1 MKIDFLSQSLSSQL
15 TEHDYTM
22 KRVLVVDDDPI
33 LRKILQNFLTQSGY
47 QVEMAVSGDMAL
59 QIWEKYQPDVIVS
72 DVNMPSMNGLEFC
85 KRLRSMPSGQ
95 LVPFIFLSGQDELED
110 RLKGHSS
117 GGDDYLTKPF
127 EMQELLAKIE
137 RQLERTQQIHAEIL
151 RLVNSVSIQE
161 AKSNEPEPEP
171 LPLTP
176 AEIRV
181 FWEVVQGL
189 TNKQISENL
198 FISPRTVQTHLSNIL
213 GKLQLDNR
221 AQLVRFAYEKGY
233 RAPESQED

>member
-1 MKIDFLSQSLSSQL
+1 
-15 TEHDYTM
+15 M

-33 LRKILQNFLTQSGY
+33 LRKILQNFLAQCGY
-47 QVEMAVSGDMAL
+47 QVEVAVSGDMAL

-85 KRLRSMPSGQ
+85 ERLRATPSGQ

-151 RLVNSVSIQE
+151 RLVNSVNIKEVQP
-161 AKSNEPEPEP
+161 EPEPEP

-221 AQLVRFAYEKGY
+221 AQLVRFAYENGY
-233 RAPESQED
+233 RAPEPKAEE

>member
-1 MKIDFLSQSLSSQL
+1 M
-15 TEHDYTM
+15 
-22 KRVLVVDDDPI
+22 VDDDPI
-33 LRKILQNFLTQSGY
+33 LRKILQNFLAQKGY
-47 QVEMAVSGDMAL
+47 QIEVAVSGDAAL
-59 QIWEKYQPDVIVS
+59 QVWEKYQPDLIVS
-72 DVNMPSMNGLEFC
+72 DVNMPSMDGLEFC
-85 KRLRSMPSGQ
+85 RRLRALPSGQ

-117 GGDDYLTKPF
+117 GADDYITKPF

-137 RQLERTQQIHAEIL
+137 RQLERTQRIHAEIV
-151 RLVNSVSIQE
+151 RIVQSVKPKDFQPPE
-161 AKSNEPEPEP
+161 PEPEPEP

-189 TNKQISENL
+189 TNKQISEHL

-221 AQLVRFAYEKGY
+221 SQLVRFAYENGY
-233 RAPESQED
+233 QAPEGSDGN

>member
-1 MKIDFLSQSLSSQL
+1 
-15 TEHDYTM
+15 M

-33 LRKILQNFLTQSGY
+33 LRKILQNFLTQCEY
-47 QVEMAVSGDMAL
+47 QVEVAVSGDMAL
-59 QIWEKYQPDVIVS
+59 EIWERYQPDIIVS

-85 KRLRSMPSGQ
+85 QQLRAKPSGQ

-117 GGDDYLTKPF
+117 GGDDYITKPF

-137 RQLERTQQIHAEIL
+137 RQLERTQHIHAEIL
-151 RLVNSVSIQE
+151 RLVDSVSLQDSKP
-161 AKSNEPEPEP
+161 APKPEPEP

-213 GKLQLDNR
+213 GKLQLENR
-221 AQLVRFAYEKGY
+221 AQLVRFAYENGY
-233 RAPESQED
+233 QAPSKEKPEG

>member
-1 MKIDFLSQSLSSQL
+1 MIAA
-15 TEHDYTM
+15 TNIM
-22 KRVLVVDDDPI
+22 KRILVVDDDPI
-33 LRKILQNFLTQSGY
+33 LRRILENFLAQHGY
-47 QVEMAVSGDMAL
+47 QVEVAVSGDVAL
-59 QIWEKYQPDVIVS
+59 QAWEAYQPDVIVS
-72 DVNMPSMNGLEFC
+72 DVNMPSMNGFEFC
-85 KRLRSMPSGQ
+85 RQLRAKPSGQ

-110 RLKGHSS
+110 RLQGHSS
-117 GGDDYLTKPF
+117 GADDYVTKPF

-137 RQLERTQQIHAEIL
+137 RQLERTQQIHAEIV
-151 RLVNSVSIQE
+151 RLIKSAGVRNAEPVLTQE
-161 AKSNEPEPEP
+161 VKPEPEP

-213 GKLQLDNR
+213 GKLELDNR
-221 AQLVRFAYEKGY
+221 AQLVRFAYEHGY
-233 RAPESQED
+233 EAPQDAATDIPGN

>member
-1 MKIDFLSQSLSSQL
+1 
-15 TEHDYTM
+15 M

-33 LRKILQNFLTQSGY
+33 LRKILQNFLAQKGY
-47 QVEMAVSGDMAL
+47 QIEVAVSGDAAL
-59 QIWEKYQPDVIVS
+59 QIWEKYQPDLIVS
-72 DVNMPSMNGLEFC
+72 DVNMPSMDGLEFC
-85 KRLRSMPSGQ
+85 RRLRALPSGQ

-117 GGDDYLTKPF
+117 GADDYITKPF

-137 RQLERTQQIHAEIL
+137 RQLERTQRIHAEIV
-151 RLVNSVSIQE
+151 RIVQSVKPKDVE
-161 AKSNEPEPEP
+161 TPEPTPEPEP

-189 TNKQISENL
+189 TNKQISEHL

-221 AQLVRFAYEKGY
+221 SQLVRFAYENGY
-233 RAPESQED
+233 QAPEGSDEN

>member
-1 MKIDFLSQSLSSQL
+1 
-15 TEHDYTM
+15 M

-33 LRKILQNFLTQSGY
+33 LRKILQNFLAQKGY
-47 QVEMAVSGDMAL
+47 QIEVAVSGDAAL
-59 QIWEKYQPDVIVS
+59 EVWDKYQPDLIVS
-72 DVNMPSMNGLEFC
+72 DVNMPSMDGLEFC
-85 KRLRSMPSGQ
+85 RRLRALPSGQ

-117 GGDDYLTKPF
+117 GADDYITKPF

-137 RQLERTQQIHAEIL
+137 RQLERTQRIHAEIV
-151 RLVNSVSIQE
+151 RIVQSVKPKDVQLPE
-161 AKSNEPEPEP
+161 PTPEPEPEP

-189 TNKQISENL
+189 TNKQISEHL

-221 AQLVRFAYEKGY
+221 SQLVRFAYENGY
-233 RAPESQED
+233 QAPEEGDDN

>member
-1 MKIDFLSQSLSSQL
+1 
-15 TEHDYTM
+15 M

-33 LRKILQNFLTQSGY
+33 LRKILQNFLAQKGY
-47 QVEMAVSGDMAL
+47 QIEVAASGDAAL
-59 QIWEKYQPDVIVS
+59 EVWEQYQPDLIVS
-72 DVNMPSMNGLEFC
+72 DVNMPSMDGLEFC
-85 KRLRSMPSGQ
+85 RRLRAMPSGQ

-117 GGDDYLTKPF
+117 GADDYVTKPF

-137 RQLERTQQIHAEIL
+137 RQLERTQRIHAEIV
-151 RLVNSVSIQE
+151 RIVQSVKPKATQAPE
-161 AKSNEPEPEP
+161 PTPEPEP

-189 TNKQISENL
+189 TNKQISEHL

-213 GKLQLDNR
+213 GKLQLENR
-221 AQLVRFAYEKGY
+221 SQLVRFAYENGY
-233 RAPESQED
+233 QAPEGTENN